1 MIKEQHEDTFVGTK
15 SMISQGYEDDEQN
28 QTSEIVVPMR
38 EPITGQA
45 AEQNGNKVDG
55 KLHG

>member
-1 MIKEQHEDTFVGTK
+1 
-15 SMISQGYEDDEQN
+15 MISQGYEDDEQN